1 MARDLCLEL
10 RFIGVFPQKGQRE
23 YRFNIEK
30 ENTDSRQVILTIADG
45 LFVPNRLTFQEAP
58 DLCYQKLLA
67 DLRIES
73 KEAPLYRCAAV
84 TATDIDSYRES
95 RQTARAGRHPAG
107 TRNPASSSY
116 MRSWRSY

>member
-1 MARDLCLEL
+1 MARDFCLEL
-10 RFIGVFPQKGQRE
+10 RFIGVFPQKGYRE

-30 ENTDSRQVILTIADG
+30 ENTDIRQVILTIPDG
-45 LFVPNRLTFQEAP
+45 LFMRDRLTFQEAP

-73 KEAPLYRCAAV
+73 NEAPIYRRAAV
-84 TATDIDSYRES
+84 TPTDIDSYRES
-95 RQTARAGRHPAG
+95 RQTARSGRHPAG
-107 TRNPASSSY
+107 NRNPAYSSY